1 MWQEVQLAKEENRR
15 ELVLSGAAI
24 RQRFEENDGN
34 LDETVYQLS
43 ALNLLDINDTP
54 LSVISPQIAN
64 LEHLQSLILFRNKI
78 NNIPAEIGKLSA
90 LKVLDLSG
98 NQIESLPAELGKLK
112 SLTTINL
119 SGNKLKEVDLGQLE
133 WLTVCNLSSNQL
145 KQFPVLPIGKE
156 THHLAEVNLEKNQI
170 KEIPTS
176 LVNQAGL
183 KSINLGDNQI
193 ELVPQFLA
201 KCAKLKEINLKE
213 NPLKDKRLKKLVE
226 QCRSKQVMDYVEKNG
241 YVAPKSE
248 SIENGSLTE
257 NEPTTPEEID
267 LRQRITV
274 IKAPDDARKVI
285 FTPEAKSLRAYTAH
299 CIVRDYDIG
308 NMKKFLQLQNELHD
322 NECGKRELATI
333 ATHDLAKIKG
343 NIRYRA
349 DLAEQIEIIPL
360 GGKAKTTAAKY
371 YDGLKQQAEV
381 IRKEKKR
388 STYSGIYK
396 FINLIEG
403 EVFVV
408 FDDEEKVISLPPLT
422 NCDETKISAETKN
435 ILLEVT
441 SSVSSDVCN
450 KVMLALLKKML
461 LKDVQ
466 VSRAHPEG
474 KKKTKGK
481 VSSTVVTYD
490 KAVEMRIE
498 QVRVFDAEGN
508 FHSVFPGKGDLVFT
522 EEEKIDVEFK

>member
-1 MWQEVQLAKEENRR
+1 MWHEVQLAKDENRR
-15 ELVLSGAAI
+15 ELVLAGPAI
-24 RQRFEENDGN
+24 RKRFEENDGN

-54 LSVISPQIAN
+54 LSEISSKIAN
-64 LEHLQSLILFRNKI
+64 LEHLQSLILFRNQI
-78 NNIPAEIGKLSA
+78 GSIPAEIGQLSA

-98 NQIESLPAELGKLK
+98 NRIESLPVELGKLK

-119 SGNKLKEVDLGQLE
+119 SGNKLKEADLGQLE
-133 WLTVCNLSSNQL
+133 RLTVCNLSSNQL
-145 KQFPVLPIGKE
+145 EQFPVLPIGKE
-156 THHLAEVNLEKNQI
+156 THHLAEINLEKNQI
-170 KEIPTS
+170 KEIPNS

-183 KSINLGDNQI
+183 KAINVADNKI

-201 KCAKLKEINLKE
+201 KITKLKEINLKD

-226 QCRSKQVMDYVEKNG
+226 QCRSKQVLDYVEKNG

-248 SIENGSLTE
+248 NDSGDKVPT
-257 NEPTTPEEID
+257 EPTTPEEVEV
-267 LRQRITV
+267 RQL
-274 IKAPDDARKVI
+274 IKVFKASDDARKVS
-285 FTPEAKSLRAYTAH
+285 FTQEAHSLRAHTAH
-299 CIVRDYDIG
+299 CIVRDFDVG

-349 DLAEQIEIIPL
+349 DLSEQIEITPL
-360 GGKAKTTAAKY
+360 GAKAKTTAAKY

-388 STYSGIYK
+388 STYSGVYK
-396 FINLIEG
+396 FINLLEG
-403 EVFVV
+403 EVFVF

-422 NCDETKISAETKN
+422 NCDETKISADTKN
-435 ILLEVT
+435 MLLEVT
-441 SSVSSDVCN
+441 SSVSMDVCHR
-450 KVMLALLKKML
+450 VMVALLKKLL

-466 VSRAHPEG
+466 VSRTHPEG
-474 KKKTKGK
+474 KKKPKGK
-481 VSSTVVTYD
+481 TSSAVVTYD
-490 KAVEMRIE
+490 KAVEMHIE
-498 QVRVFDAEGN
+498 QVRLYDAEGN
-508 FHSVFPGKGDLVFT
+508 FHSLYPGKGDLVFP